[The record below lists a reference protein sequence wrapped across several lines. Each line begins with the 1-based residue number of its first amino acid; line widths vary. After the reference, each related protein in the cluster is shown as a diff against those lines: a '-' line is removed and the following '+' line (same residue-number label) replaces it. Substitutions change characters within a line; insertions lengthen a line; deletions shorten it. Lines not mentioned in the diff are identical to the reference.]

1 MRADG
6 VQRMVHV
13 LQKFQEDG
21 AIDDP
26 YAAKLLF
33 QEVSYGVNN
42 DSMPGALTSS
52 NS

>member
-21 AIDDP
+21 AIDDSICR
-26 YAAKLLF
+26 
-33 QEVSYGVNN
+33 EVVV
-42 DSMPGALTSS
+42 PGGELWRQQ
-52 NS
+52 